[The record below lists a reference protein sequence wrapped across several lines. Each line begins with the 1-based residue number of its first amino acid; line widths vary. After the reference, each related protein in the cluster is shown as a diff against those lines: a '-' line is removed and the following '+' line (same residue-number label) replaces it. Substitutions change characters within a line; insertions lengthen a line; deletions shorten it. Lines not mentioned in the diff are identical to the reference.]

1 MATSLE
7 PLHRAGVALVLT
19 FGEVHGLNLG
29 DTMISMT
36 HSEPPEEGSVWS
48 QPGPQ
53 LAARWIGLLLF
64 VGVGF
69 LYMASG
75 LVAPIWAST
84 MLIGVWLVM
93 LVMVIRIWKTRPWL
107 VLASPIVAY
116 LIWFLVIW
124 AGDTFLDWT
133 A

>member
-1 MATSLE
+1 MTE
-7 PLHRAGVALVLT
+7 
-19 FGEVHGLNLG
+19 
-29 DTMISMT
+29 MT
-36 HSEPPEEGSVWS
+36 HSAPPEESSIWS

-53 LAARWIGLLLF
+53 VAARWLGLLLF

-75 LVAPIWAST
+75 LLAPVWAST
-84 MLIGVWLVM
+84 MLIGVWLMM
-93 LVMVIRIWKTRPWL
+93 LVGVIRIWKTRPWL

-116 LIWFLVIW
+116 LVWFLVMLS
-124 AGDTFLDWT
+124 GDFLLGWS